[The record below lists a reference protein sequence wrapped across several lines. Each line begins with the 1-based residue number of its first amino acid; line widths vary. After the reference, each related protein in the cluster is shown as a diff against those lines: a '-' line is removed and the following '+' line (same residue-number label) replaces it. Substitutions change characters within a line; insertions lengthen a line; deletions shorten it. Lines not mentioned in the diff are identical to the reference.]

1 MAKSGSSKHWL
12 RRHLA
17 DPHVH
22 AARAQGYRSRAAAK
36 LIEID
41 ARDRLLKS
49 GARVVDLGAAPG
61 GWSQVAA
68 RKVGARG
75 RVVAVDLLTCAPI
88 PGVTILQGDFRD
100 PEIRHAAREALGGPA
115 DLVLCD
121 LSPNLSGIAS
131 ADQARA
137 AELVET
143 AVEFAAQ
150 VLRADG
156 ACLCKLFQGEA
167 FTGLMETLKSA
178 FVTVQVRKPAASRSE
193 SRETYVLARGLRAP
207 RGA

>member
-1 MAKSGSSKHWL
+1 MAKSESSKQWL

-17 DPHVH
+17 DRHVQET
-22 AARAQGYRSRAAAK
+22 RAQGYRSRAAAK

-41 ARDRLLKS
+41 AKDRLLRP

-68 RKVGARG
+68 KKVGARG
-75 RVVAVDLLTCAPI
+75 RVVAVDLLACAPI
-88 PGVTILQGDFRD
+88 AGVTILQGDFRD
-100 PEIRHAAREALGGPA
+100 PEIRDATRAALGAPA

-137 AELVET
+137 AALVEI
-143 AVEFAAQ
+143 AVAFAVQ

-167 FTGLMETLKSA
+167 FSGLLETLKRA
-178 FVTVQVRKPAASRSE
+178 FTSVQVRKPAASRSE
-193 SRETYVLARGLRAP
+193 SRETYVLARGP
-207 RGA
+207 RGH